1 MEKQQLTLVSPAEA
15 VQGFLQALNK
25 EDFDTARQYLA
36 DDFTF
41 VGVLGT
47 RNGAD
52 VYMQDMKKMKFKYVV
67 KKLFVQDQDV
77 SVFYDI
83 NMGEVVIFA
92 AGWYQAGKDGI
103 KSLNVIFDPRPVL
116 AKS

>member
-1 MEKQQLTLVSPAEA
+1 MEKQQSTLTSPAEA
-15 VQGFLQALNK
+15 VQGFLQALN
-25 EDFDTARQYLA
+25 EDDFDTARQYLA

-47 RNGAD
+47 RNGAE
-52 VYMQDMKKMKFKYVV
+52 VYMQDMKKMKFKYQV

-83 NMGEVVIFA
+83 NMGGVVLFA
-92 AGWYQAGKDGI
+92 SGWYQVGKDGI

>member
-1 MEKQQLTLVSPAEA
+1 MEKRQSTLTSPAEA
-15 VQGFLQALNK
+15 VQGFLQALN
-25 EDFDTARQYLA
+25 EDDFDTARQYLA

-52 VYMQDMKKMKFKYVV
+52 VYMEDMKKMKFKYQV

-83 NMGEVVIFA
+83 NMGAVVLFA
-92 AGWYQAGKDGI
+92 SGWYQVGKDGI